1 MKHNYVTVSDK
12 TALHYVEAGEGR
24 PLLLVPGWSQS
35 AAEFDRQIG
44 EFSKSAKVFAIDMRG
59 HGESEKPEVGY
70 RVQRL
75 AKDLFDVIGQLGLE
89 RPDVLGHSMGC
100 SVIWS
105 HMSMFG
111 DEQPLGRL
119 LLVDEA
125 PAVVAQPDWDD
136 ETKAAAGC
144 LFPDFEAL
152 ARFEGSV
159 VKAKDAASTK
169 TLIRG
174 MFTSSISEADLD
186 WIAAENIKLPRVY
199 AAELHHDHVSLDWR
213 REIPAI
219 RNRTLVIGGD
229 VSIFSARSQRWIA
242 EQIPGARVEIFS
254 EADKGSHFM
263 FFENAEK
270 FNGLVQ
276 DFLSH

>member
-1 MKHNYVTVSDK
+1 MKHNYLKVSDN

-35 AAEFDRQIG
+35 AAEFVHQIDA
-44 EFSKSAKVFAIDMRG
+44 FSKFAKVLAIDMRG
-59 HGESEKPEVGY
+59 HGESDKPEVGY

-75 AKDLFDVIGQLGLE
+75 AKDLFDLIGGLALD

-100 SVIWS
+100 SIAWS
-105 HMSMFG
+105 YLSMFG
-111 DEQPLGRL
+111 DERPLGRL
-119 LLVDEA
+119 VLADEA

-144 LFPDFEAL
+144 LFPDFETL
-152 ARFEGSV
+152 AQFEGRV
-159 VKAKDAASTK
+159 VAAKDAAATK
-169 TLIRG
+169 ALIRG
-174 MFTSSISEADLD
+174 MFTSSISEDDLN
-186 WIAAENIKLPRVY
+186 WIASENIKLPRPY

-213 REIPAI
+213 REIRSI

-229 VSIFSARSQRWIA
+229 VSIFSARSQGWIA

-276 DFLSH
+276 DFLSR